1 MSLEKTEINN
11 SFSRSH
17 QVKFFNKRIIEDN
30 HFEKL
35 IPSFSIL
42 NNSTKNKKNP
52 LFLKTSNLFF
62 SNTSLINNN
71 TNKTNFTRFK
81 LKRLNV
87 KPNLLQIRKIKIKLK
102 KSLSEMFQ
110 NNDID
115 LVRNLNIDSLA
126 QFNNNNQLKENLRNL
141 RKDYFNKIRHKNLN
155 NIIFDSNENYNSD
168 EDNSDLEEQK
178 NKKEKLPILN
188 HNIIKK
194 TFELLQ
200 AKKRENKVELNDNVE
215 KETVNKFKILK
226 KEEETKNKK
235 KQELFL
241 RIKEIDVEL
250 QDIEDENDFIKDL
263 YLKEIS
269 NLSKDI
275 NKGIDIFEEVI
286 KFKIKNKF
294 FIKKDKT
301 KKNRQGIIQVINF
314 KKKKEN
320 NEKNLDE
327 SSIENEKGEK
337 LKPPV
342 SKKLE
347 NFEINMK
354 KSSKK
359 KKYDKFKEIQEER
372 ANKLLEEKKII
383 EKETKELDKD
393 IEKNKRIIKEIID
406 KLMLSYKE
414 SLFKGKNVKNEG
426 LVWII
431 KAIWNLGE
439 NVPMSFM
446 PLFLD
451 CESIDYLFKLAKKQ
465 NTMDDLT
472 KQISELKMKLKRKV
486 SDKKNYMK
494 MKSPSPINDKNK
506 NNNVLY
512 NRKSLSVKA
521 KLIIR
526 NEKET
531 KIIENEKK
539 KDTYKDLLNQFNNE
553 NMLKLELINMPEI
566 NMINTL
572 NKNIEK
578 LKKEIYELKKNEINR
593 IYKCFIEKNY
603 EHIYHTNIETVLA
616 ALIGLE
622 EKDTEINKYYTI
634 KKNYISSLKK
644 IRFFDHKFIR
654 KIASH

>member
-17 QVKFFNKRIIEDN
+17 QVKFFNKRIIADN

-35 IPSFSIL
+35 IPAFSMI

-62 SNTSLINNN
+62 SNTSLMNNN
-71 TNKTNFTRFK
+71 TNKTNCTQIK

-87 KPNLLQIRKIKIKLK
+87 KQNLIQIRKIKIKLK

-115 LVRNLNIDSLA
+115 LVRSLNIDSLA
-126 QFNNNNQLKENLRNL
+126 QFNNNNQLKENLINL
-141 RKDYFNKIRHKNLN
+141 RKDYFNKLKHQNCNK
-155 NIIFDSNENYNSD
+155 IIFESNDNNQSD
-168 EDNSDLEEQK
+168 EENSDLEEQK

-200 AKKRENKVELNDNVE
+200 AKKREIKAELNEHVE
-215 KETVNKFKILK
+215 KETVTKFKILK
-226 KEEETKNKK
+226 KEEEIKNKRK
-235 KQELFL
+235 EELFS
-241 RIKEIDVEL
+241 RIKEINEEL

-269 NLSKDI
+269 NISKDI

-301 KKNRQGIIQVINF
+301 KKNRQGIIQVINL

-327 SSIENEKGEK
+327 SSVENEKGENK
-337 LKPPV
+337 KQPV
-342 SKKLE
+342 GKKLE
-347 NFEINMK
+347 NFEKNMK
-354 KSSKK
+354 KSNKK
-359 KKYDKFKEIQEER
+359 KKYDTFKEMQEER
-372 ANKLLEEKKII
+372 MNKLLEEKKII
-383 EKETKELDKD
+383 EKDIKELEID
-393 IEKNKRIIKEIID
+393 IEKNKKIIKEIID

-446 PLFLD
+446 PSFLD

-465 NTMDDLT
+465 NSMEDLT

-486 SDKKNYMK
+486 SDKKHYI
-494 MKSPSPINDKNK
+494 KSPSPINDINK
-506 NNNVLY
+506 NIDVLY

-521 KLIIR
+521 KLMIR

-539 KDTYKDLLNQFNNE
+539 KDTYKDLLNQFNE
-553 NMLKLELINMPEI
+553 NMLKLEVINMPEI
-566 NMINTL
+566 TMINTL
-572 NKNIEK
+572 TQNIEK

-603 EHIYHTNIETVLA
+603 EHVYHTNIETVLA
-616 ALIGLE
+616 ALIGLD
-622 EKDTEINKYYTI
+622 EKDTEISKYYTI
-634 KKNYISSLKK
+634 KKNYISSLKR

-654 KIASH
+654 KIASD